1 MILDATG
8 DSHQKARCLSRFG
21 CLEGVGY
28 PMATAILDILDPGV
42 WPVMDRW
49 AVITVFGTRPGGH
62 PWPGTWWQHAN
73 AYEAYARHLV
83 TRGAAAWGSSLSV
96 HELDEATLKLSRT
109 GRP

>member
-49 AVITVFGTRPGGH
+49 AVITVFGTRPAATRGLAPGGSTPMRTRH
-62 PWPGTWWQHAN
+62 MPGTWLRAAQRRGVRASRCTNW
-73 AYEAYARHLV
+73 
-83 TRGAAAWGSSLSV
+83 TRQ
-96 HELDEATLKLSRT
+96 
-109 GRP
+109 P